1 MNKEQVD
8 GKVEQL
14 QGLMKET
21 WGKLTENDLM
31 LYDGKREQFLGKLK
45 DHYGLAKEDAEKKI
59 QALQDAASSY
69 SVKKTA
75 N

>member
-8 GKVEQL
+8 GKYEQVKGAL
-14 QGLMKET
+14 KET

-31 LYDGKREQFLGKLK
+31 LYAGKRDQFIGKLK

-59 QALQDAASSY
+59 KALEDASINFNKNSKVA
-69 SVKKTA
+69 
-75 N
+75 